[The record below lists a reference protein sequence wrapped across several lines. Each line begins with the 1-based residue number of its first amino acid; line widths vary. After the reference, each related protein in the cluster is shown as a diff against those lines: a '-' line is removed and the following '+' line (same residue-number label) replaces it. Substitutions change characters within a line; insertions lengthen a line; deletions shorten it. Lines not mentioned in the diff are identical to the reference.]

1 MDTATN
7 SKKIFIGF
15 PFLKIIEHCLI
26 KYAIIKTEICQK
38 KLRMRIY
45 GTQRYA
51 LKGRI

>member
-1 MDTATN
+1 MDIATN
-7 SKKIFIGF
+7 SKKTFMGA

-26 KYAIIKTEICQK
+26 KYAIIKTEMCQK
-38 KLRMRIY
+38 KLKMRIY